1 MRIQLPDFPFPFE
14 LKLLIMVYLVIGALY
29 FQATPVL
36 EAPDEIYHVAM
47 INYVANT
54 GELPVQR
61 VGADTDYRQ
70 EGSQPPLY
78 YLITGVLTR
87 WVDRDD
93 YNRMR
98 YFNPHANIGQA
109 ELMGNKNRIIHTPTS
124 AQNMVYIAR
133 FFSLICGAITVL
145 AVYQSAKQFAPK
157 MKHLPLFATGLV
169 VFNPQF
175 LFISTAANNDILVI
189 MFNTVS
195 LWLTLITLREGFD
208 TRRSL
213 ILSVCI
219 ALGTISKL
227 SGLAMVVV
235 TALTGLYVGI
245 KRRDL
250 RGLITLAIFMAGI
263 WGILGAWWYIRN
275 IQLYGEL
282 FGTGMML
289 KIFGGRSFT
298 EFDVWAQTMLNEFGG
313 LRWSYWAVFGWFNI
327 ITWKWVYSVI
337 DILSLVALVGFIGF
351 LWRNRHNGEVREGL
365 AITGLMLTIG
375 TISFISWT
383 SQTTGT
389 QGRLLFP
396 FIAPASI
403 FLAAG
408 FMHIKIRPMWVIMPL
423 AILAITQPRFV
434 IHPNYA
440 RPPVVG
446 DLPNDAIRVNAFFKP
461 FESAW
466 DGIYLWGYEL
476 TPQRWNAGDEIP
488 VTLYL
493 QPRIG
498 MTPSPPRDYTLSITA
513 VLPDLSPIASINTFP
528 GWGSMSTTMWF
539 SENQPGDS
547 APIYADRY
555 LLKIPDDIVATG
567 DIRLLIRW
575 WEYPDGDYMVV
586 DGRQEV
592 FLFAG
597 SINSTSPELA
607 DMIPIENTIFGD
619 MFRLVGYTL
628 TDNTLSLMWEV
639 VNPPNG
645 TYTVFAFALADGE
658 NGRAVVAQ
666 GDNIPPMST
675 QFYRVGERFITTH
688 SLNPIENAPSG
699 TYPVYVGWYRG
710 NTRLTFDAPDN
721 MFQVGEINIP
731 TP

>member
-1 MRIQLPDFPFPFE
+1 MRIRFPNFPFPFE
-14 LKLLIMVYLVIGALY
+14 LKLLIMLYLVIGALY
-29 FQATPVL
+29 FEATPVL

-54 GELPVQR
+54 GELPVQKI
-61 VGADTDYRQ
+61 GTDTDYKQ

-78 YLITGVLTR
+78 YLITGFLTR
-87 WVDRDD
+87 WVDRSD
-93 YNRMR
+93 YDTMR

-109 ELMGNKNRIIHTPTS
+109 ELLGNKNRIIHVQTS

-133 FFSLICGAITVL
+133 LFSLICGAITVL

-189 MFNTVS
+189 MFNSVS
-195 LWLTLITLREGFD
+195 LWLTLITLREGFN

-250 RGLITLAIFMAGI
+250 RGLITLAVFMAGI
-263 WGILGAWWYIRN
+263 WGLLGAWWYIRN

-289 KIFGGRSFT
+289 KIFGGRYFT
-298 EFDVWAQTMLNEFGG
+298 ELDEWARTMLNEFGG

-327 ITWKWVYSVI
+327 ITWKWVYTVI

-351 LWRNRHNGEVREGL
+351 LWRNRRNGELREGV
-365 AITGLMLTIG
+365 AITGLMLTLG

-383 SQTTGT
+383 TQTTGT

-396 FIAPASI
+396 FIAPASM

-408 FMHIKIRPMWVIMPL
+408 LMQLSIKPRY
-423 AILAITQPRFV
+423 ILAPLFIFAVSQPPF
-434 IHPNYA
+434 IIKPEYDQ
-440 RPPVVG
+440 PPVIKQMPTDTVG
-446 DLPNDAIRVNAFFKP
+446 VSTWIGSDFQF
-461 FESAW
+461 S
-466 DGIYLWGYEL
+466 GYQL
-476 TPQRWNAGDEIP
+476 TPKRLEAGDEIV
-488 VTLYL
+488 VTLYWL
-493 QPRIG
+493 PFSQ
-498 MTPSPPRDYTLSITA
+498 SDKDYTLAITA
-513 VLPDLSPIASINTFP
+513 VLPDLSPITSINTFP
-528 GWGSMSTTMWF
+528 GWGSISTSTWQLDQF
-539 SENQPGDS
+539 
-547 APIYADRY
+547 YADTYR
-555 LLKIPDDIVATG
+555 LKIPDDISATG

-575 WEYPDGDYMVV
+575 WDYPDGDYLPVEN
-586 DGRQEV
+586 GEEI

-597 SINSTSPELA
+597 GINTAQSPQLA
-607 DMIPIENTIFGD
+607 DMIPVENTIFGST
-619 MFRLVGYTL
+619 FRLIGYTL
-628 TDNTLSLMWEV
+628 ADNTLSLMWEV
-639 VNPPNG
+639 IKPADNA
-645 TYTVFAFALADGE
+645 YTVFAFALADGE
-658 NGRAVVAQ
+658 NGREVVAQ

-675 QFYRVGERFITTH
+675 QFYRAGERFITTH
-688 SLNPIENAPSG
+688 ILNPIENAPSG
-699 TYPVYVGWYRG
+699 TYPVYIGWYRD
-710 NTRLTFDAPDN
+710 NTRLAVDAPDN
-721 MFQVGEINIP
+721 MIQVGEINLP
-731 TP
+731 

>member
-1 MRIQLPDFPFPFE
+1 MNSLKIPIQLRN
-14 LKLLIMVYLVIGALY
+14 LLILYCAIAILYL
-29 FQATPVL
+29 FATPVL

-54 GELPVQR
+54 GELPVQKI
-61 VGADTDYRQ
+61 GADTDYKQ

-78 YLITGVLTR
+78 YLITGFLTR
-87 WVDRDD
+87 WVDRSD
-93 YNRMR
+93 YATMR

-109 ELMGNKNRIIHTPTS
+109 ELMGNKNRIIHVPTS
-124 AQNMVYIAR
+124 TQNMVYIAR
-133 FFSLICGAITVL
+133 LFSLVCGAITVL
-145 AVYQSAKQFAPK
+145 AVYQSARQFAPK

-169 VFNPQF
+169 IFNPQF

-195 LWLTLITLREGFD
+195 LWLTLITLREGFN

-235 TALTGLYVGI
+235 TALIGLYVGI

-250 RGLITLAIFMAGI
+250 RGLITLAVFMAGI

-289 KIFGGRSFT
+289 KIFGGRYFT
-298 EFDVWAQTMLNEFGG
+298 EFDEWARTMLNEFGG

-327 ITWKWVYSVI
+327 ITWKWVYTVI
-337 DILSLVALVGFIGF
+337 DILSLVAMVGFIGF
-351 LWRNRHNGEVREGL
+351 LWRNRHNGAMREGL
-365 AITGLMLTIG
+365 AITGLMLTLG

-383 SQTTGT
+383 TQTTGT

-408 FMHIKIRPMWVIMPL
+408 FMQL
-423 AILAITQPRFV
+423 AIKPRYILTPLVIFAITQPPFI

-440 RPPVVG
+440 LPPILEK
-446 DLPNDAIRVNAFFKP
+446 LPNNTVTIH
-461 FESAW
+461 ESFN
-466 DGIYLWGYEL
+466 DSEFTLSGYQL
-476 TPQRWNAGDEIP
+476 TPKRLNAGDEIM
-488 VTLYL
+488 VTLYWL
-493 QPRIG
+493 PLFQ
-498 MTPSPPRDYTLSITA
+498 SDNDYTLSITA

-528 GWGSMSTTMWF
+528 GWGSISTSTWGVGYSF
-539 SENQPGDS
+539 YE
-547 APIYADRY
+547 DRY
-555 LLKIPDDIVATG
+555 RLKIPDNISVTG

-575 WEYPDGDYMVV
+575 WDYPDGEYLPTLT
-586 DGRQEV
+586 GQEV

-597 SINSTSPELA
+597 GINTAPPPKLA
-607 DMIPIENTIFGD
+607 NMIPVENSIFGD
-619 MFRLVGYTL
+619 TFRLIGYTL
-628 TDNTLSLMWEV
+628 ADNTLSLMWEV
-639 VNPPNG
+639 VKPADNA
-645 TYTVFAFALADGE
+645 YTVFAFALADSE
-658 NGRAVVAQ
+658 AGRTVVAQ

-675 QFYRVGERFITTH
+675 QFYHAGEQFLTVHNLI
-688 SLNPIENAPSG
+688 PIENAPSG
-699 TYPVYVGWYRG
+699 SYPVYIGWYRE
-710 NTRLTFDAPDN
+710 NTRLAVDEPDN
-721 MFQVGEINIP
+721 MIRLDEIQLP
-731 TP
+731 